1 MNSSASSSQLR
12 RLAPQRKKVPAAAAS
27 AGSILQADAPDAA
40 TTTTTAPSTAA
51 AAGDVLPSDTL
62 RGEDDY
68 DRYDFAS
75 EEDGSDDD
83 DDDEDSPMITNNVAD
98 WTTRHF
104 NINSNSTSSK
114 QQLMDVFDL
123 KEDEGVD
130 SDDAFEIESSTSR
143 SLSNNDNDDDDE
155 NNNDEDDVGDIFQI
169 ITEEQV
175 SLSTPPPTSPYVMV
189 NLETLCGCKVENM
202 TEKLVLL
209 QQLMETL
216 LGSSSKQEQER
227 RGDDI
232 EDTTDTKPDLGDG
245 LSLDFDERVIDLFE
259 SGVASHVDSSYPIA
273 ISCISEENES
283 VVQTNGMMEGTRSEE
298 NVVTPYA
305 LVPYPEFL
313 TEQSTNTSTI
323 PSTKSRSTLR
333 LWKLLHTVPTQH
345 PQISPLLTRIF
356 AHLRNTSRSL
366 LWKASMHYE
375 ISLLAK
381 EEFILHM
388 KRMQLQEYNDWKTNV
403 RGERLQKLYDVR
415 ETFLLQVEVA
425 RKKHDALVEEREGR
439 VERELRRRGLL
450 SELNN
455 SMALHN
461 SSEILL
467 GSQQDGKS
475 NDVVNSFEVEPCYG
489 DDDDDGWGGTVIHE
503 DEIIGGE
510 MGIVQHQMNAVT
522 LGEVVDEDE
531 NDEWSPLNVTV
542 NPLGMNVT
550 VDGLVANDDTEN
562 IIDSKE
568 DNTSS
573 AVEGTSSI
581 PDTPIRST
589 SKLEPISHDDN
600 IQRKSHRLQKRKE
613 VQHPPSTSTST
624 KQRHEYLKREQ
635 HSIRESLKT
644 TEERIAEAT
653 LLKLEE
659 RLQNVDD
666 LLERLQEEEWADE
679 EEGNNDDEIKQSGVT
694 HVDANRDDDKESS
707 RLLDNVLAM
716 ILGALPKEMSSVGDT
731 AITDDIHYKHIKEE
745 HDSIVQEWI
754 RVFGRLPPCPSP
766 EVEPEPEK
774 ENEDRI
780 LAEAENEWENFLDMF
795 EHR

>member
-1 MNSSASSSQLR
+1 
-12 RLAPQRKKVPAAAAS
+12 
-27 AGSILQADAPDAA
+27 
-40 TTTTTAPSTAA
+40 
-51 AAGDVLPSDTL
+51 
-62 RGEDDY
+62 
-68 DRYDFAS
+68 
-75 EEDGSDDD
+75 
-83 DDDEDSPMITNNVAD
+83 
-98 WTTRHF
+98 
-104 NINSNSTSSK
+104 
-114 QQLMDVFDL
+114 
-123 KEDEGVD
+123 
-130 SDDAFEIESSTSR
+130 
-143 SLSNNDNDDDDE
+143 
-155 NNNDEDDVGDIFQI
+155 
-169 ITEEQV
+169 
-175 SLSTPPPTSPYVMV
+175 
-189 NLETLCGCKVENM
+189 
-202 TEKLVLL
+202 
-209 QQLMETL
+209 
-216 LGSSSKQEQER
+216 
-227 RGDDI
+227 
-232 EDTTDTKPDLGDG
+232 
-245 LSLDFDERVIDLFE
+245 
-259 SGVASHVDSSYPIA
+259 
-273 ISCISEENES
+273 
-283 VVQTNGMMEGTRSEE
+283 
-298 NVVTPYA
+298 
-305 LVPYPEFL
+305 
-313 TEQSTNTSTI
+313 
-323 PSTKSRSTLR
+323 
-333 LWKLLHTVPTQH
+333 
-345 PQISPLLTRIF
+345 
-356 AHLRNTSRSL
+356 
-366 LWKASMHYE
+366 MHYE

-475 NDVVNSFEVEPCYG
+475 NDVVNSFEVEQCYG

-562 IIDSKE
+562 IIDSKG

-613 VQHPPSTSTST
+613 VQYPPSASTST

-659 RLQNVDD
+659 RLQNVDN

-679 EEGNNDDEIKQSGVT
+679 EEDNDDDEIKQSGVT

-716 ILGALPKEMSSVGDT
+716 ILGALPKEMSTVGDT

-754 RVFGRLPPCPSP
+754 MVFGRLPPCPSP
-766 EVEPEPEK
+766 EVEPEPEEGK
-774 ENEDRI
+774 
-780 LAEAENEWENFLDMF
+780 
-795 EHR
+795 